1 MFISEYREIGRAMAT
16 LMSDELFHEVAY
28 KARNKND
35 ILAGIDEFLNVVTV
49 LPPGEWDPT
58 IRIEP
63 PATVPS
69 QDHRRKLFEKPL
81 EDIDVEEEERKRRE
95 DSGLA
100 RTGVLFGGLVNDFK
114 RKAPWYWSD
123 IKDALAMQSIASW
136 FFLYFACL
144 SPIITFGG

>member
-1 MFISEYREIGRAMAT
+1 MGT
-16 LMSDELFHEVAY
+16 LMSDEVFREIAY

-35 ILAGIDEFLNVVTV
+35 LLAGINEFLNAVVV

-69 QDHRRKLFEKPL
+69 QDHRRRLFEKSL
-81 EDIDVEEEERKRRE
+81 EEIDIEEEERKRRE
-95 DSGLA
+95 ESGLA
-100 RTGVLFGGLVNDFK
+100 RTGVLFGGLMNDLK

-123 IKDALAMQSIASW
+123 FKDALAMQSIASW